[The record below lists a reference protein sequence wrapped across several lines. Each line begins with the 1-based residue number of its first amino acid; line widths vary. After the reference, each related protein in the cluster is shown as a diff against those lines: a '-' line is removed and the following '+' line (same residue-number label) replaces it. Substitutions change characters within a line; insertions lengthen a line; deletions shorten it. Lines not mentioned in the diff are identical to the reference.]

1 MAMSKLFKAGAA
13 FAATGAFAL
22 GAAGAANA
30 AGTIQVP
37 VGHTDVVEIVCELDA
52 SGNPQYEIGSHLSG
66 IGDVPNATTVLSDY
80 IFTFDK
86 SDDPAWITKSGSW
99 WTVSGDPLA
108 EPDIVYAGFHYEP
121 ASSKCAKTVTIDL
134 KNGPGSSSSN
144 EVNFTSNAPAVAGH
158 LNNGTTSTQDTKVV
172 TLGNPHVSTNK
183 YDEHIHGAWKFYS
196 AVGKTFPLAFDV
208 TVAGQPTVTVQTA
221 NFRVQN

>member
-1 MAMSKLFKAGAA
+1 MAMSKFFKAGAA
-13 FAATGAFAL
+13 FAATSAFAL
-22 GAAGAANA
+22 SAAGAANA
-30 AGTIQVP
+30 AGPIQVP
-37 VGHTDVVEIVCELDA
+37 AGHTDIVEVVCTLNA

-99 WTVSGDPLA
+99 WTVSGASAA

-121 ASSKCAKTVTIDL
+121 ASSKCAKTVKIDL
-134 KNGPGSSSSN
+134 KNASGGAGN
-144 EVNFTSNAPAVAGH
+144 NVNFTSNAPQPGYAS
-158 LNNGTTSTQDTKVV
+158 NGTTSTQNTNVV
-172 TLGNPHVSTNK
+172 TLGNDLNPLSTPVA
-183 YDEHIHGAWKFYS
+183 EHIHGTWKFYS